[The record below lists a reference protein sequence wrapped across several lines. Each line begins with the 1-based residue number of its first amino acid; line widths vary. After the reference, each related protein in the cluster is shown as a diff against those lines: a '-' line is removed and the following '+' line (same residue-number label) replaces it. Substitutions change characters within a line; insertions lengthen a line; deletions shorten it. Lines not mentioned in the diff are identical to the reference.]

1 MRSHLLLTA
10 AVVALPLLSEGSV
23 ALAQTPQ
30 SGEMSVNAR
39 VARRAAGARIQ
50 PGDRIMLKVYREEE
64 LSDSNITVNE
74 RGEATFPKIGVVDV
88 ARFRIEE
95 VSDSIRARFA
105 RFVRD
110 AEVDVAVMRR
120 VAVNGEVR
128 RPDVYYVDVATS
140 LRDAIA
146 RAGGLTGEGD
156 PGKISVVRGGN
167 TTRVRDWQ
175 FAEAAIELQSGDQI
189 YVGTKPWFQRNAL
202 GIITT
207 AAVIISTA
215 VTVVQATR

>member
-1 MRSHLLLTA
+1 MRGPLLLTA
-10 AVVALPLLSEGSV
+10 AIAILSLPPAGS

-30 SGEMSVNAR
+30 AEEPSVNAR
-39 VARRAAGARIQ
+39 VARRAADARIQ

-74 RGEATFPKIGVVDV
+74 RGEATFPKIGIVDV
-88 ARFRIEE
+88 ARFRIAE

-105 RFVRD
+105 RYVRD
-110 AEVDVAVMRR
+110 ADVDVAVLRR

-156 PGKISVVRGGN
+156 PGKISVVRGGT

-175 FAEAAIELQSGDQI
+175 IAEAAIELQSGDQI